1 MFWAK
6 ICEKLRNGGYVN
18 VSKKE
23 RFRAIISPFCD
34 VFLSFLFGLHLFLK
48 L

>member
-1 MFWAK
+1 MCQK
-6 ICEKLRNGGYVN
+6 GEI
-18 VSKKE
+18 
-23 RFRAIISPFCD
+23 RAIISPFCD